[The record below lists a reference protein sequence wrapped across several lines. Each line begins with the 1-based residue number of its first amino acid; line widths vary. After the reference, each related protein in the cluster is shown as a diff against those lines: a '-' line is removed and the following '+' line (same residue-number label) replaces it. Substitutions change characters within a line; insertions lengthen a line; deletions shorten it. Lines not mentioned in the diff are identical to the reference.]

1 MTPSEKIDQYIE
13 KTNDWRGEVI
23 KEIRKIVHEV
33 EPDTEEEW
41 KWNSPVFSHHGM
53 VCSPGAFKNHV
64 GLNFFQGAH
73 LKDTNNLFNSSMES
87 KNARSINYKK
97 GDPLKENDLR
107 ELIKSAVA
115 YNASKC

>member
-13 KTNDWRGEVI
+13 KANDWRREVI
-23 KEIRKIVHEV
+23 AQIRKIVHEV
-33 EPDTEEEW
+33 EPDIIEEW
-41 KWNSPVFSHHGM
+41 KWNSPVFSHNGM

-73 LKDTNNLFNSSMES
+73 LADPNALFNNSLDS

-97 GDPLKENDLR
+97 GDPLNEAELR
-107 ELIKSAVA
+107 ELIRTAVA
-115 YNASKC
+115 YNTAKS